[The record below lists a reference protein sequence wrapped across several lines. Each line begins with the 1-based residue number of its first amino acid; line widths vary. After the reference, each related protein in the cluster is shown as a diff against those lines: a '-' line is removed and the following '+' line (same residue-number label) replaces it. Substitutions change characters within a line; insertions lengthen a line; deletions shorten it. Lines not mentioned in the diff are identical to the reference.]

1 MPTEKITN
9 MDIAVFALYSLG
21 GVNRKVHLEN
31 IAQKCHEMAQG
42 RFSWELPEFRSIP
55 DKQAVFYALANAKKK
70 QVGGLIESFGS
81 RSTGGKKF
89 QITLPG
95 VRWIKNNE
103 PRITQ
108 ALKLKSSAAPLR
120 QVRDALRTAKNESAF
135 KKFRANGAECLSV
148 YDLADFLGSSLETS
162 PSRIREKFSEMKNR
176 AEFAEDPEIATFL
189 SACEKHFPDLLHP

>member
-21 GVNRKVHLEN
+21 GVNRKVHLED
-31 IAQKCHEMAQG
+31 IAQKCYEIAPG
-42 RFSWELPEFRSIP
+42 RFSWELPQFRGAP
-55 DKQAVFYALANAKKK
+55 DKLAAYYGLADARKKK
-70 QVGGLIESFGS
+70 AGELIKSFGS
-81 RSTGGKKF
+81 RGTGKKY
-89 QITLPG
+89 QMALAGIQ
-95 VRWIKNNE
+95 WMKNNE

-120 QVRDALRTAKNESAF
+120 QVRDALRTAKSESAF